1 MASEND
7 STTFSSW
14 LSSFSALRF
23 LPRFLIKVFKVHR
36 GMFLINTILRL
47 LNALLPIGLLW
58 VAKEI
63 IDEVIRLAAVSGER
77 ELDQLYLLIGI
88 ELALALVSDLSDRLI
103 GLTDGLL
110 GDLYANA
117 SSIELIQKT
126 ARVELEYLED
136 SEFYDKLERARR
148 QTTGRVSLMSN
159 ALSQVQDVITIVS
172 LIGALIYFYPILILL
187 LALSII
193 PGFINEL
200 KYSRSSYSLQK
211 SWTPERRELDYMR
224 MIGAS
229 DVTAKEVKLFG
240 LADFISETFRR
251 ISDKYYRANR
261 TLTIKRTVWGAV
273 FNIIGD
279 LAYYGAYLF
288 IVMKAVVALVSIG
301 ELTFLAGSF
310 NRLRNKLQVFFSR
323 FTSITEN
330 ALYLQDYF
338 EFIDMDLEKDNGFDR
353 RPTPTRITQG
363 IRFEK
368 VSFRYPGMDKDVLKD
383 ISFELKAGEK
393 LALVGENGAGKT
405 TLTKLLLR
413 LYEPTEGSILM
424 DGVDIRHFDK
434 AEYQQLF
441 GAIFQDFVKYYLT
454 ARINIAVGNI
464 SEVENEELI
473 QDSALRS
480 LANEVIDGLPKG
492 YEQELGKRFK
502 QGVELSGG
510 QWQKVA
516 LARAYMSDSEVIILD
531 EPTSAL
537 DARAEYEVFQR
548 FIALTKDKTSIIIS
562 HRFSTVRMADRV
574 LVLKDGRLLELGTH
588 EELLSQKGLY
598 AELFELQAVGYQ

>member
-261 TLTIKRTVWGAV
+261 TLTIKRTFWGAV

-338 EFIDMDLEKDNGFDR
+338 EFIDMDMEKDNGFER
-353 RPTPTRITQG
+353 RATPTRITHG

>member
-7 STTFSSW
+7 STTFTSW
-14 LSSFSALRF
+14 LSSFAALRL
-23 LPRFLIKVFKVHR
+23 LPRFLAKVFKVHR
-36 GMFLINTILRL
+36 GMFLLNTVLRL

-63 IDEVIRLAAVSGER
+63 IDQVIRLASLVGER
-77 ELDQLYLLIGI
+77 ELEQLYFLIGLELI
-88 ELALALVSDLSDRLI
+88 LALISDLSGRLI

-159 ALSQVQDVITIVS
+159 ALSQVQDVITIAS

-187 LALSII
+187 LALSIV

-261 TLTIKRTVWGAV
+261 KLAIKRTIWGAV

-279 LAYYGAYLF
+279 LAYYGAYIF
-288 IVMKAVVALVSIG
+288 IVLKAVVALVTIG

-338 EFIDMDLEKDNGFDR
+338 EFIDMDLERDNGFER
-353 RPTPTRITQG
+353 LPTPTHIKTG
-363 IRFEK
+363 IQFNK
-368 VSFRYPGMDKDVLKD
+368 VSFRYPGMDKDVLQD

-413 LYEPTEGSILM
+413 LYEPTAGAILL

-464 SEVENEELI
+464 SEVDNEDLI

-480 LANEVIDGLPKG
+480 LANEVIDSLPKG
-492 YEQELGKRFK
+492 YEQELGRRFK

-516 LARAYMSDSEVIILD
+516 LARAYMSDSQIIILD

-548 FIALTKDKTSIIIS
+548 FIALTKDRTSMLIS

-574 LVLKDGRLLELGTH
+574 LVLKHGRLLELGTH
-588 EELLSQKGLY
+588 EELLAIKGLY
-598 AELFELQAVGYQ
+598 AELFELQATGYQ